1 MDKDLKSMDCI
12 LEKYS
17 LIDEDRLINEFLI
30 SIGLLVA
37 GSITDILLVIGLGG
51 VFYGKLGF
59 DLFKNVITIRNLSK
73 EDSNYFN
80 NSLEYYELKK
90 VYVEVLDEIV
100 KFMKKNK
107 CKCPMEFFAMYSYL
121 VRNGYL
127 SLDKKFCYDID
138 VKNDVFSLRGINV
151 IEGRGVC
158 SHITSMLT
166 DILVG
171 ANYGAEN
178 VNMNINDFIQMNFS
192 FDDFLGDKGIYNVED
207 NFSTGNKVNFFS
219 NLINNIYS
227 YNHMATFVKD
237 NTTSYIMDPT
247 NDTLFVVDANHNVFP
262 INNFS
267 DKVRVSIKKKI
278 RNVTDM
284 ERLQKDVYK
293 YRNIWNWCLDSNE
306 SFDKF
311 YRKHRDMY
319 EEVLNRKEI
328 FIKKREKVRNYF
340 YQK

>member
-1 MDKDLKSMDCI
+1 
-12 LEKYS
+12 
-17 LIDEDRLINEFLI
+17 
-30 SIGLLVA
+30 
-37 GSITDILLVIGLGG
+37 
-51 VFYGKLGF
+51 
-59 DLFKNVITIRNLSK
+59 
-73 EDSNYFN
+73 
-80 NSLEYYELKK
+80 
-90 VYVEVLDEIV
+90 
-100 KFMKKNK
+100 
-107 CKCPMEFFAMYSYL
+107 MYSYL

-158 SHITSMLT
+158 RHTTSMLT

-171 ANYGAEN
+171 ANYGAAN
-178 VNMNINDFIQMNFS
+178 VNMNINDFIQINFS
-192 FDDFLGDKGIYNVED
+192 FDDFLCDKGIYNVEG
-207 NFSTGNKVNFFS
+207 NFSTCNKVNFFS
-219 NLINNIYS
+219 NLINNIYY

-267 DKVRVSIKKKI
+267 DKVRVSIKKKK

-328 FIKKREKVRNYF
+328 FIKKREKVKNYF

>member
-1 MDKDLKSMDCI
+1 MDCI
-12 LEKYS
+12 LEKHS
-17 LIDEDRLINEFLI
+17 LIDEDKLINEFLI

-178 VNMNINDFIQMNFS
+178 VNMNINDFIQINFS
-192 FDDFLGDKGIYNVED
+192 FDNFLGDKGIYNVEG

-267 DKVRVSIKKKI
+267 DKVRVSIKKKK

-328 FIKKREKVRNYF
+328 FIKNDYYVF
-340 YQK
+340 

>member
-1 MDKDLKSMDCI
+1 
-12 LEKYS
+12 
-17 LIDEDRLINEFLI
+17 
-30 SIGLLVA
+30 
-37 GSITDILLVIGLGG
+37 
-51 VFYGKLGF
+51 
-59 DLFKNVITIRNLSK
+59 
-73 EDSNYFN
+73 
-80 NSLEYYELKK
+80 
-90 VYVEVLDEIV
+90 
-100 KFMKKNK
+100 
-107 CKCPMEFFAMYSYL
+107 MEFFAMYSYL

-158 SHITSMLT
+158 RHITSMLT

-178 VNMNINDFIQMNFS
+178 VNMNINDFIQINFS
-192 FDDFLGDKGIYNVED
+192 FDNFLGDKGIYNVED

-267 DKVRVSIKKKI
+267 DKVRVSIKKKK

-284 ERLQKDVYK
+284 ELLQKDVYK

>member
-90 VYVEVLDEIV
+90 VYVEVLNEIV

-107 CKCPMEFFAMYSYL
+107 CECPMEFFAMYSYL

-192 FDDFLGDKGIYNVED
+192 FDDFLCDKGIYNVED

-267 DKVRVSIKKKI
+267 DKVRVSIKKKK

-328 FIKKREKVRNYF
+328 FIKKREKVKNYF

>member
-12 LEKYS
+12 LEKHS
-17 LIDEDRLINEFLI
+17 LIDEDKLINEFLI

-178 VNMNINDFIQMNFS
+178 VNMNINDFIQINFS
-192 FDDFLGDKGIYNVED
+192 FDNFLGDKGIYNVEG

-267 DKVRVSIKKKI
+267 DKVRVSIKKKK

-328 FIKKREKVRNYF
+328 FIKNDYYVF
-340 YQK
+340 

>member
-1 MDKDLKSMDCI
+1 MDCI
-12 LEKYS
+12 LEKHS
-17 LIDEDRLINEFLI
+17 LIDEDKLINEFLI
-30 SIGLLVA
+30 STGLLVA
-37 GSITDILLVIGLGG
+37 GSITDISLIYGLGG

-59 DLFKNVITIRNLSK
+59 DLFKNAITIIKLFK
-73 EDSNYFN
+73 EDSNDFN
-80 NSLEYYELKK
+80 NYLEYYELKK
-90 VYVEVLDEIV
+90 VYVEVLNEIV

-107 CKCPMEFFAMYSYL
+107 CGCPMEFFAMYSYL

-151 IEGRGVC
+151 IVGSGVC
-158 SHITSMLT
+158 RHITSMLT

-171 ANYGAEN
+171 ANYDAEN
-178 VNMNINDFIQMNFS
+178 VDMNINDFIQINFF
-192 FDDFLGDKGIYNVED
+192 FDDFLYNKKNYDLEA
-207 NFSTGNKVNFFS
+207 NFNVGFNKVNFFS
-219 NLINNIYS
+219 DWINNCYF

-247 NDTLFVVDANHNVFP
+247 NDTLFFVDVNHNVFP
-262 INNFS
+262 VNNFS
-267 DKVRVSIKKKI
+267 DKVRVSIKKKK

-284 ERLQKDVYK
+284 ELLQKDVYK
-293 YRNIWNWCLDSNE
+293 YRNIWNRCLDSND
-306 SFDKF
+306 SFGKF